1 MSSDLVFNVDILEAE
16 LCRQSFADFVMG
28 FWETVVPEQL
38 KWNWHMQVL
47 CDELQDAA
55 ERLFR
60 GEPRKYDLF
69 INVPPGTSKST
80 ICSVMFP
87 AWVWTRMNTARFIC
101 TSYAHPL
108 ALELADRC
116 RRVLRSEKYA
126 ALFPEVQIRKDQDQK
141 TNFALNTG
149 GQRYAAGSGG
159 TILGLHAHFIIIDDP
174 LDPQMA
180 ASELMLKETNNWIVE
195 TLSGRKVDRM
205 LSLTVTIMQ
214 RLAQHDPTGIAIA
227 PAGGKPRDDIRHI
240 CLPAELSDNVKPP
253 ELKQLYLPSGLLDP
267 VRLPKA
273 ALERERKKGTFFFS
287 CQYRQNPIPEEG
299 VMFRTKL
306 LIQDQHPPGEY
317 KQVVRYWDKAGTAGG
332 GAFTVGVKMAEDLH
346 GRFWVLEVVRGQWDT
361 ARREAQIRATAFRD
375 GTGVLIGIEQEPGS
389 GGKESAENTV
399 RSLAGYM
406 VEVDKPSGNEQSK
419 VMRADPFSAQVN
431 IGNVALNPAGWN
443 ADYVEE
449 LAYFPYSQYK
459 DQVDS
464 SSGAFNLLMKPR
476 ITIGGWD

>member
-1 MSSDLVFNVDILEAE
+1 MADSFVFDTTVIESH
-16 LCRQSFADFVMG
+16 LCRQSFSDFVKA
-28 FWETVVPEQL
+28 FWDVVVPEGL
-38 KWNWHMQVL
+38 KWNWHMEVL

-116 RRVLRSEKYA
+116 RRVVRSEKYA
-126 ALFPEVQIRKDQDQK
+126 KLFPEVAIRKDQDQK
-141 TNFALNTG
+141 TNFALETG

-159 TILGLHAHFIIIDDP
+159 TILGLHAHFIMIDDP

-180 ASELMLKETNNWIVE
+180 ASDIMLKETNSWITE

-214 RLAQHDPTGIAIA
+214 RLAQHDPTGMAIA
-227 PAGGKPRDDIRHI
+227 PAQPMQPRDDIRHI
-240 CLPAELSDNVKPP
+240 CLPAEVSDNVKPGY
-253 ELKQLYLPSGLLDP
+253 LKRNYMPTGLLDP
-267 VRLPKA
+267 IRLPKA
-273 ALERERKKGTFFFS
+273 ALEREKKKGTFFFS
-287 CQYRQNPIPEEG
+287 CQYRQNPIPEDG
-299 VMFRTKL
+299 AMFRTKL
-306 LIQDQHPPGEY
+306 LILNQILPSEF
-317 KQVVRYWDKAGTAGG
+317 KQVVRYWDKAGTLGG
-332 GAFTVGVKMAEDLH
+332 GAYTVGLKMAEDFE
-346 GRFWVLEVVRGQWDT
+346 GRYWVLEVVRVQLDS
-361 ARREAQIRATAFRD
+361 ARREALIRSTAHRD
-375 GTGVLIGIEQEPGS
+375 GTGVIIGIEQEPGS

-399 RSLAGYM
+399 RSLAGYSVF
-406 VEVDKPSGNEQSK
+406 VEKPSGNDQSK
-419 VMRADPFSAQVN
+419 QQRADPFSSQVN
-431 IGNVALNPAGWN
+431 AGNVGLRLGGWN

-449 LAYFPYSQYK
+449 LSFFPNSQYK
-459 DQVDS
+459 DQVDA
-464 SSGAFNLLMKPR
+464 SSGAFNLLCRPR
-476 ITIGGWD
+476 IRIGGW